1 MYDEGNPK
9 LFLCDN
15 LEGSIFLT
23 LDYITKL
30 QLSSQYGTGTKT
42 KYRPVEQDRKPG
54 DKSMHPS
61 VGCLKNN

>member
-1 MYDEGNPK
+1 MEM
-9 LFLCDN
+9 
-15 LEGSIFLT
+15 EESTFLT

-30 QLSSQYGTGTKT
+30 QSSRLYGTGTKT

-54 DKSMHPS
+54 DKSRHPS